1 MVSNCNGWLFHVSLE
16 QDKATLWI
24 KNEDK
29 TILRLTDSYQPSFY
43 VLPRNKYDGTY
54 LFHILSLQSIVKKV
68 SWEKNKSTN
77 LFEEYSKEE
86 ELICVYPDSVRSYSL
101 LLGRLEKDSRVKQ
114 VFNTDLSYVQQYLF
128 NRLNIEPTSKVEV
141 EYNGS
146 KLVKL
151 TKVED
156 QNDIQPPPFSI
167 LYIDVQTFS
176 GKIQLNPEDPVVLIK
191 ARHENVSSS
200 RQGIEILF
208 EGKEERE
215 IIESFCSYVQD
226 KDPDILIFEGD
237 HYTNT
242 ILDYLFARTIKGGL
256 ELSLGREK
264 VNLALLT
271 SIDHP
276 GRHWIKGRLAISGKK
291 ANRYSTVLDRFG
303 FAGLIEL
310 CRFGFLTLD
319 LAAKYGMNR
328 LIDSR
333 NCYELI
339 QRDYVIPKR
348 VSSNKHHENIRTIE
362 ELVSND
368 RGGMIISPQ
377 TGLHENVTVLD
388 YDNEY
393 ANLIIKHNLSYETIT
408 PNQKGK
414 NDDAERSRGLLPTVV
429 EKFLNRRLRLEGLSE
444 RFSEG
449 TKEYLWC
456 QQRLDSLKNIL
467 VCLYGTTG
475 SIWNRY
481 GNVRVFEEINRLSRE
496 VLIKTKDV
504 VQRSGHE
511 LIYAD
516 TDSVFIKVPNGT
528 TTADHHEKLVMILRR
543 DTGLPISVEHNFKY
557 LVLLPLEA
565 SEKKEA
571 LKQYYGI
578 THDGRLVV
586 RGVEIRRH
594 DTPKLIKEFQTGL
607 LFTLFDCKD
616 TKEIVDKGYQN
627 ALLLVTKAIDKIMLG
642 EDIILG
648 DLIISKLLGQD
659 IMKYK
664 NLFPHVSAAI
674 QLSNEDIHP
683 SGGDT
688 IKYIYTDSEH
698 KNPLCRV
705 TSIGSINEKKENL
718 EYDKEKYKEML
729 LDAAET
735 VLGYFGFDRTI
746 YGNKKH
752 AAARKRWWLEE
763 LRQER
768 EKDIRIET
776 MEGKQ

>member
-1 MVSNCNGWLFHVSLE
+1 LVSNCIGWLFHVSVE
-16 QDKATLWI
+16 QDKAILWI
-24 KNEDK
+24 KTEDK
-29 TILRLTDSYQPSFY
+29 TILRLTDSYQPFFY
-43 VLPRNKYDGTY
+43 VLPRNEYDGTY
-54 LFHILSLQSIVKKV
+54 LFHILSLQPIVKRI

-86 ELICVYPDSVRSYSL
+86 LICVYPDSIRSYSL

-114 VFNTDLSYVQQYLF
+114 VFNTDLSHVQQYLF
-128 NRLNIEPTSKVEV
+128 HRLRIEPTSKVDV
-141 EYNGS
+141 EYDNDS
-146 KLVKL
+146 KLIKL

-176 GKIQLNPEDPVVLIK
+176 GKIQLNPEDSVVLIK
-191 ARHENVSSS
+191 ARHENVGNS
-200 RQGIEILF
+200 RQAIEILF
-208 EGKEERE
+208 DDEEERE
-215 IIESFCSYVQD
+215 IIESFCSCVQD

-242 ILDYLFARTIKGGL
+242 ILDYLFARTIKVGL

-264 VNLALLT
+264 VNLALLA
-271 SIDHP
+271 SSEHP
-276 GRHWIKGRLAISGKK
+276 GRRWIKGRLAISNKT
-291 ANRYSTVLDRFG
+291 ANRYSSVVDRFG

-319 LAAKYGMNR
+319 LAARYGMNR
-328 LIDSR
+328 LIDNR

-339 QRDYVIPKR
+339 QRGYVIPKR
-348 VSSNKHHENIRTIE
+348 GSSSSNNHEYIRTIE

-393 ANLIIKHNLSYETIT
+393 ANLIIKHNLSYETII
-408 PNQKGK
+408 PNQKMK
-414 NDDAERSRGLLPTVV
+414 NDKKRKGLLPTVV
-429 EKFLNRRLRLEGLSE
+429 EKFLNRRLHLEDLSKM
-444 RFSEG
+444 FLEG
-449 TKEYLWC
+449 TKEYFCC

-496 VLIKTKDV
+496 VLIKTKDA
-504 VQRSGHE
+504 VQQSGYE

-565 SEKKEA
+565 SEKIEA

-607 LFTLFDCKD
+607 LFTLFDCND

-627 ALLLVTKAIDKIMLG
+627 ALLLVTNAIDKIMLG

-659 IMKYK
+659 IMRYK
-664 NLFPHVSAAI
+664 SLFPHVSAAI

-683 SGGDT
+683 SKGDT

-718 EYDKEKYKEML
+718 EYDKEKYKDMI

-735 VLGYFGFDRTI
+735 VLGYFGFDRTL
-746 YGNKKH
+746 YGN
-752 AAARKRWWLEE
+752 RKNMSRRKWWWFQE

-768 EKDIRIET
+768 KGHRNRNV
-776 MEGKQ
+776 